1 MIVGGGG
8 REGAFAQNVMRD
20 CELHAFV
27 SHENPTIARCVRAS
41 GGGFV
46 TGNAGD
52 AAAVAAF
59 ARQQG
64 VDLAFVSADE
74 PLANGVVDAL
84 REGGIPAVGGS
95 RAATRIEWDK
105 VYSINLMQEVC
116 PEFTPFHIVVSAPE
130 EVDFALAEFK
140 RKNLEVVVKPQG
152 LTGGKGVKVMPAHLP
167 DVAAAAAYAH
177 ELLAAREGE
186 QVLLVEK
193 LYGLEFT
200 IMGLTDGEH
209 LVMAPATYDY
219 PYRLEGD
226 QGPGTGGM
234 GCFTAAG
241 ELLPFMQPQHWEDCR
256 RILQRVIDRLRA
268 DGLAFDGVL
277 NGGFFL
283 TAQGIR
289 FMEFNGRFGDPEALN
304 IVPLLATPLSAVIA
318 AMAEKTLSPEGVQFR
333 PQASVVKYLV
343 AAEYPDASPAAL
355 DFQVDEAAISD
366 SGIILT
372 YASCV
377 ALPDGDGDGGGGNF
391 RTLKKSRVLAL
402 TALSDSIAEASER
415 INTAIDAHI
424 RGALHYRR
432 DIASAAQVRQLREA
446 GGMWGG

>member
-8 REGAFAQNVMRD
+8 REGAFAQNLADD
-20 CELHAFV
+20 CEVHAV
-27 SHENPTIARCVRAS
+27 ISHDNPTILRCVAAS
-41 GGGFV
+41 GGGAQI
-46 TGNAGD
+46 GNVSD
-52 AAAVAAF
+52 AAAVLAF

-64 VDLAFVSADE
+64 VELAFVSADD

-84 REGGIPAVGGS
+84 QQGGIPAVGGS

-105 VYSINLMQEVC
+105 VYSIGLMQEVC
-116 PEFTPFHIVVSAPE
+116 PEFTPFHRVVSSPQEVE
-130 EVDFALAEFK
+130 EALTQFRAK
-140 RKNLEVVVKPQG
+140 GMEVVVKPQG

-167 DVAAAAAYAH
+167 DYAAAAAYAG
-177 ELLAAREGE
+177 ELLAARSGE

-193 LYGLEFT
+193 LRGLEFT

-226 QGPGTGGM
+226 TGPGTGGM
-234 GCFTAAG
+234 GCLTAPTP
-241 ELLPFMQPQHWEDCR
+241 LLPFMQPQHWEDCR
-256 RILQRVIDRLRA
+256 RIMQRIIDRLRA
-268 DGLAFDGVL
+268 DDLPFDGVL

-304 IVPLLATPLSAVIA
+304 IIPLLATPLSAVVT
-318 AMAEKTLSPEGVQFR
+318 AMAENTLSPQAVQFR
-333 PQASVVKYLV
+333 AQASVVKYLV
-343 AAEYPDASPAAL
+343 AQEYPEASPETL
-355 DFQVDEAAISD
+355 DFQVDEEAIAAA
-366 SGIILT
+366 GITVT

-377 ALPDGDGDGGGGNF
+377 AASGASGAY

-402 TALSDSIAEASER
+402 TALSDSISEASER
-415 INTAIDAHI
+415 INAAIDKHI

-432 DIASAAQVRQLREA
+432 DIGSAAQVQQLSQA
-446 GGMWGG
+446 PTN